1 MKSDID
7 IKLENLVAGTKFINY
22 VINGGKVSRKEFL
35 CYEEEDQVF
44 YLNTVTYHQTHRPA
58 LLCCGGVCYD
68 SRNVNKKVENL
79 IVFADDLH
87 NRLNIFS
94 SIM

>member
-7 IKLENLVAGTKFINY
+7 IKLDNLLSDIKFLNH

-44 YLNTVTYHQTHRPA
+44 YINAVTYYQTHKPA
-58 LLCCGGVCYD
+58 LLRCGGVCYD
-68 SRNVNKKVENL
+68 SENVSKKVENL
-79 IVFADDLH
+79 IIFADDLH